1 MHKSQADRARIA
13 ARAAARD
20 NQSSRNVGTL
30 ATDPALRDSTVVNP
44 YGYTGTRRHGNK
56 ARMTDAQ
63 RDSRGRFS
71 DWNRSPFTPRGG
83 WR

>member
-1 MHKSQADRARIA
+1 VNRNQADRARIA

-20 NQSSRNVGTL
+20 IQPSRNVG
-30 ATDPALRDSTVVNP
+30 AVSTDPALRGSSIAP
-44 YGYTGTRRHGNK
+44 YGFTGTRRHGNK

>member
-1 MHKSQADRARIA
+1 MNRNQADRARIA
-13 ARAAARD
+13 ARATT
-20 NQSSRNVGTL
+20 QPSRNVGTV
-30 ATDPALRDSTVVNP
+30 ATDPALRDSTVVRP
-44 YGYTGTRRHGNK
+44 YGFTGTRRHGNK

-71 DWNRSPFTPRGG
+71 DWNRSPYMPRGG

>member
-1 MHKSQADRARIA
+1 MHKSQADRSRIA
-13 ARAAARD
+13 ARAA
-20 NQSSRNVGTL
+20 QSDRTANPRETTRMPLGSLT
-30 ATDPALRDSTVVNP
+30 TVMP
-44 YGYTGTRRHGNK
+44 YGFTGTRRHGNK

-63 RDSRGRFS
+63 RDSTGRFS